1 MKGITIFISLLYFI
15 LLIAIINAQ
24 NNKNEIK
31 STDNA
36 ELNILSNLDF
46 SDILNNSSLK
56 SEIENLYY
64 NRPSKAFT
72 VVLMVYMAL
81 IIIGA
86 VLVLV
91 LVKPKID
98 N

>member
-1 MKGITIFISLLYFI
+1 MKGITKFISLLYFI
-15 LLIAIINAQ
+15 LLIGIINAQ
-24 NNKNEIK
+24 PEQNKTNSNNNNDSTGLVGASEVANALGNANINEY
-31 STDNA
+31 
-36 ELNILSNLDF
+36 LN
-46 SDILNNSSLK
+46 K
-56 SEIENLYY
+56 
-64 NRPSKAFT
+64 PSKAFT
-72 VVLMVYMAL
+72 AVLMVYMAL

>member
-1 MKGITIFISLLYFI
+1 MKGITKFISLLYFI
-15 LLIAIINAQ
+15 LLIGIINAQ
-24 NNKNEIK
+24 NSQNENNSKNNNLPTN
-31 STDNA
+31 STDAPDTTKVSNNFNI
-36 ELNILSNLDF
+36 EDYLN
-46 SDILNNSSLK
+46 K
-56 SEIENLYY
+56 
-64 NRPSKAFT
+64 PSKAFT
-72 VVLMVYMAL
+72 AVLMVYMAL

>member
-1 MKGITIFISLLYFI
+1 MKGITKFISLLYFI
-15 LLIAIINAQ
+15 LLIGIINAQ
-24 NNKNEIK
+24 SEQKAANSNNNNDTTDLLGVSEVADALVNANINEY
-31 STDNA
+31 
-36 ELNILSNLDF
+36 LN
-46 SDILNNSSLK
+46 K
-56 SEIENLYY
+56 
-64 NRPSKAFT
+64 PSKAFT
-72 VVLMVYMAL
+72 AVLMVYMAL